1 MVATPTRDPK
11 VEPSTEESAAPALSP
26 RKEPLRRRIR
36 RDWPLLA
43 LMGPG
48 VAYFLVFHYG
58 ALFGNLI
65 AFKDY
70 VPFIGVWDSPWVGI
84 DNFTSLMDNSD
95 FWHAAWNTISI
106 AGLQLVFYFPA
117 PLFLA
122 LLLHS
127 LAGDTIRRFVQS
139 VVYLPHFIS
148 WVIVVALFQ
157 QVLGDVGVLNGVLA
171 DNGIST
177 IDIIGNPDA
186 YRPLVIA
193 QIIWKECG
201 WGTII
206 FLAALTNVNEQ
217 LYEASAIDGAGWWR
231 RFWHVTLPAIRPVVI
246 LLLILRLGDILTV
259 GFEQFFLQRNA
270 VGPAAGEVLDTFVF
284 YTGIGSGNFGT
295 ATAAGLLKGLIGLIL
310 VYSANKIAHRLG
322 EQGVYKAK

>member
-1 MVATPTRDPK
+1 LVATPTREPEAPTSTSDDP
-11 VEPSTEESAAPALSP
+11 AAKLEAP
-26 RKEPLRRRIR
+26 KTPLRRRLR
-36 RDWPLLA
+36 RDWVLLA
-43 LMGPG
+43 LMLPG
-48 VAYFLVFHYG
+48 VGYFLVFHYG
-58 ALFGNLI
+58 ALFGNVI

-84 DNFTSLMDNSD
+84 DNFTSLMNNSQ
-95 FWHAAWNTISI
+95 FWHAAWNTVSI
-106 AGLQLVFYFPA
+106 AGLQLIFYFPA
-117 PLFLA
+117 PLALA

-171 DNGIST
+171 DNGLST

-217 LYEASAIDGAGWWR
+217 LYEAAAIDGANAWR

-270 VGPAAGEVLDTFVF
+270 VGPGAGEVLDTFVF

-295 ATAAGLLKGLIGLIL
+295 ATAAGLMKGAIGLVL

-322 EQGVYKAK
+322 EQGVYKSR